1 MEVCQGGLAE
11 GLRKI
16 LKAKKILFDIH
27 TSEKKKK
34 DTISDTHPSDTETD
48 PIPKLIPQDP
58 DCMGRAHFVTF
69 VKNAKGPFLS
79 KTDKN
84 CKVNILKK
92 SLDGILTPVTPT
104 PTGV

>member
-1 MEVCQGGLAE
+1 
-11 GLRKI
+11 LRKI

-27 TSEKKKK
+27 ISEKKKKK

-48 PIPKLIPQDP
+48 LIPIHPIPQDP

-79 KTDKN
+79 KTDKI
-84 CKVNILKK
+84 CKRY
-92 SLDGILTPVTPT
+92 ILTKRS
-104 PTGV
+104 